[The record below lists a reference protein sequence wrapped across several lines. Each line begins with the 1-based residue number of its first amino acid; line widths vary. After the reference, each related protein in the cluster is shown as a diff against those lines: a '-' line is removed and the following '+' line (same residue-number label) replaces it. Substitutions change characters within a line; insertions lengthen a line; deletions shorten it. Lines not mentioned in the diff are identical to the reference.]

1 MNLEDIMMT
10 MPMCP
15 KCGNL
20 FVPCNCGTDAARV
33 DKVDQFRKAMAEELA
48 KAGYT
53 VVPPGSEKLRTIPPI
68 DLKTSQSA
76 LEEGIKSASRSRASK
91 PVENPEK

>member
-1 MNLEDIMMT
+1 MNLEDIMLT
-10 MPMCP
+10 MPVCP
-15 KCGNL
+15 KCGNV
-20 FVPCNCGTDAARV
+20 FIPCNCGTDPARV
-33 DKVDQFRKAMAEELA
+33 DKVDQFRRAMAEELA

-76 LEEGIKSASRSRASK
+76 TEDLAKSASRPRASR